1 MNERWML
8 ARKAEALRI
17 RAELIQAVR
26 LFFIDRNSLEI
37 ETPLRIREVAPESH
51 IDAVPAGDGWFLQ
64 TSPELCMKRLLSA
77 GYAQLFQISK
87 CFRRDERGRRHL
99 TEFTM
104 LEWYRCGADYCSLM
118 DECEDLII
126 YAAARL
132 GRGTTPTFRGSS
144 VDLSKPWERVSVAE
158 AFSRYAPGHPGR
170 CVGRRVL
177 RRNNGVS
184 YRTGAGTKTA
194 RLSLRLSGVAG
205 IACTEEGGRSVSR
218 GAIRTVPGRDRT
230 GERLFGADRCGG
242 GSRRR
247 FTLEERHRR
256 ERGKHPYPEPA
267 KFLGAL
273 KNMPESAGIAL
284 GMDRLAMMFTDVD
297 AIDDVVAFVPEQM

>member
-132 GRGTTPTFRGSS
+132 GRGTTLTFRGSS

-158 AFSRYAPGHPGR
+158 AFSRYAP
-170 CVGRRVL
+170 VTL
-177 RRNNGVS
+177 E
-184 YRTGAGTKTA
+184 GALA
-194 RLSLRLSGVAG
+194 DECFDE
-205 IACTEEGGRSVSR
+205 IMVSR
-218 GAIRTVPGRDRT
+218 IEPELGRKRPVFLYDYPVSLGSLARKKAADPSVV
-230 GERLFGADRCGG
+230 ERFELYLGG
-242 GSRRR
+242 IELANAFSELTDVEEQRRR